1 MLRLKRRN
9 IRIYNNYL
17 MKKKFIYFGV
27 LILLIGGCSRNSDRE
42 KHYSK
47 YGKVINIQEK
57 LHSIEIKN
65 VLIGQYGHLY
75 LIDKYLIIG
84 DHMSPDKQIHLFD
97 KNSFNYILSTGYK
110 GKGPNEI
117 TILGNIATDK
127 VHRKF
132 YVSDHGKLK
141 IFSYDLDSLLAD
153 PLYLPSI
160 KICMNNS
167 RLPNRYKYV
176 NDTLCIGSIIEPI
189 GNNDF
194 KPFVGK
200 WNMQTNETKL
210 MKYEHPDVKKKR
222 IFTNVSP
229 ELDLYVEAH
238 IRHDLITVGT
248 LDGELKYNIYG
259 PHWETKLSKN
269 DYYGPI
275 IFCKDKIIAT
285 YLAEYG
291 FVKEDNGRI
300 RGKSPSKFVIF
311 NLEGDYLQTWETGYE
326 ITNFVYDEE
335 NNRLI
340 IRIEDADVQFAYL
353 NLDGLL

>member
-1 MLRLKRRN
+1 M
-9 IRIYNNYL
+9 RIL
-17 MKKKFIYFGV
+17 ACFLSIVMFF
-27 LILLIGGCSRNSDRE
+27 GCSQHSE
-42 KHYSK
+42 TKK
-47 YGKVINIQEK
+47 YYNEYNKVINIRDRLQE
-57 LHSIEIKN
+57 IEMNDAFI
-65 VLIGQYGHLY
+65 VDFAQLY
-75 LIDKYLIIG
+75 LMDNYLIIG
-84 DHMSPDKQIHLFD
+84 DHLSPDKQIHLFD
-97 KNSFNYILSTGYK
+97 KNSFKYILSTGYK
-110 GKGPNEI
+110 GKGPHEI
-117 TILGNIATDK
+117 TRLGYIATDE

-311 NLEGDYLQTWETGYE
+311 DLEGDYLQTWETGYE

-340 IRIEDADVQFAYL
+340 IGLEDADVQFVCL
-353 NLDGLL
+353 NLEGLL